1 MFHLYQCSSANSRV
15 LCPSPFAGHGK
26 ITPERIARLE
36 GMGFEWDP
44 QRAQWNHMFEKL
56 KQFKE
61 EVGHCKVPKVRFI
74 RRPNPCS
81 LVPVN
86 PELVLLFLPTVLQG
100 YTKDPE
106 LANWVRNQRLE
117 HANMIKG
124 KKSRMTE
131 DRFKKLDEAGFKWS
145 TTTPT
150 KGSTP
155 KEIKEESPKDAD
167 AIAKTGGE
175 DAEAKEGESKD
186 AEVVKKEEEAPP
198 KEEEADGVSV
208 KEEATNGDAVP
219 ESLAVDTQET
229 VEV

>member
-1 MFHLYQCSSANSRV
+1 MFSSSSEF
-15 LCPSPFAGHGK
+15 LTF
-26 ITPERIARLE
+26 
-36 GMGFEWDP
+36 
-44 QRAQWNHMFEKL
+44 
-56 KQFKE
+56 
-61 EVGHCKVPKVRFI
+61 RFF
-74 RRPNPCS
+74 
-81 LVPVN
+81 
-86 PELVLLFLPTVLQG
+86 FLPTVLQG

-155 KEIKEESPKDAD
+155 KAIKEESPKV
-167 AIAKTGGE
+167 AIAKTGE

-186 AEVVKKEEEAPP
+186 AEVVKEEEEAPL

-208 KEEATNGDAVP
+208 KEEATNGDVVP
-219 ESLAVDTQET
+219 EPLAADPQET